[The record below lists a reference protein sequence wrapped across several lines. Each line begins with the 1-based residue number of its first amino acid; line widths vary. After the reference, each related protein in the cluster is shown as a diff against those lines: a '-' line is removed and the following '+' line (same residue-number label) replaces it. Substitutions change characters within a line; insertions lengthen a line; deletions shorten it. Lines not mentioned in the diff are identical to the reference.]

1 MRTSIIQKER
11 DVDVIVSALKQI
23 NKKVLPT
30 VMRIQNQENKTK
42 LTPQRIVSTKCEIV
56 TSEKNE
62 LRSSS
67 IFMGDMN
74 KGSLRNA
81 PCPAT

>member
-1 MRTSIIQKER
+1 
-11 DVDVIVSALKQI
+11 
-23 NKKVLPT
+23 
-30 VMRIQNQENKTK
+30 MRIQNQENKTK